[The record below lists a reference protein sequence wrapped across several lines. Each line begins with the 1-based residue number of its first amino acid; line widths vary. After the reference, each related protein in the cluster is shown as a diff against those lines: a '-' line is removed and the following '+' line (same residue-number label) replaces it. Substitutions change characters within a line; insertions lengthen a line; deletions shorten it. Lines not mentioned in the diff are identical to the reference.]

1 MEKGKAH
8 ILVLTHSNGVTATT
22 ASVTP
27 AANPQAML
35 CVLESLPSGPENADA
50 KA

>member
-1 MEKGKAH
+1 MERGKAH

-35 CVLESLPSGPENADA
+35 CVLESLPSGPESADA